1 MAVHAGAGKRAHPSQ
16 LVNIPKLMS
25 HYYRLIPNA
34 LDVSQKVTFGTSGHR
49 GCAFNASFNQNH
61 IWAITQ
67 ALVDYR
73 KDANI
78 TGPMLVGFDTHA
90 LSYAAYLSV
99 LEVLVANQ
107 VKVKVQQLD
116 GFTPTPVISQAIVR
130 ANSRANPLKNSATQA
145 NALDNALELVDGLII
160 TPSHNPPQDGGIKYN
175 PPHGGPA
182 EAEITKRIEAKANE
196 YLINQLSGV
205 KKVNYGA
212 ALASTWIEEVD
223 FMTPYV
229 TDLAKVID
237 MQAIKKANIRIGVDP
252 LGGSGIHYWQ
262 PIAER
267 YGLDITLV
275 NDSVDP
281 TFAFMP
287 LDKDGKIRMDCSSPY
302 AMAGLLAHKHAFDL
316 CVGNDPDYDRH
327 GIVCP
332 GSGLMNPN
340 HFLAVA
346 IDYLLTH
353 RPQWP
358 SNVAIGKT
366 LVSSAMIDK
375 VCAMHER
382 ECFEVPVGFKWFVDG
397 LANGTVAFGGEES
410 AGAAFLQ
417 LDGSTWCTDKD
428 GFIMALLAAEILA
441 VTGQTPAERYQALTA
456 KFGESF
462 YQRVDSP
469 ISLKKKAKF
478 EQLTAESFLVA
489 NSTSAAAN
497 ETESEES
504 AELAGEAITAI
515 LTHAPGNNAAI
526 GGIKV
531 TTANGWFAAR
541 PSGTEA
547 LFKLYGESFIS
558 QAHLDT
564 LLQDAKAMVDRGLKG

>member
-1 MAVHAGAGKRAHPSQ
+1 
-16 LVNIPKLMS
+16 
-25 HYYRLIPNA
+25 
-34 LDVSQKVTFGTSGHR
+34 
-49 GCAFNASFNQNH
+49 
-61 IWAITQ
+61 
-67 ALVDYR
+67 
-73 KDANI
+73 
-78 TGPMLVGFDTHA
+78 VGFDTHA

-107 VKVKVQQLD
+107 VKVKVQISD
-116 GFTPTPVISQAIVR
+116 GFTPTPVISQAILL
-130 ANSRANPLKNSATQA
+130 ANSRANSSANLANNSANQA
-145 NALDNALELVDGLII
+145 NTLENALENELENALELTDGLII

-223 FMTPYV
+223 FMTPYIK
-229 TDLAKVID
+229 DLAKVVD

-262 PIAER
+262 PIAKH

-302 AMAGLLAHKHAFDL
+302 AMAGLLAHKDEFDL

-358 SNVAIGKT
+358 SNIAIGKT

-441 VTGQTPAERYQALTA
+441 VTGQTPAERYQALTE

-504 AELAGEAITAI
+504 AELSGEAITAI